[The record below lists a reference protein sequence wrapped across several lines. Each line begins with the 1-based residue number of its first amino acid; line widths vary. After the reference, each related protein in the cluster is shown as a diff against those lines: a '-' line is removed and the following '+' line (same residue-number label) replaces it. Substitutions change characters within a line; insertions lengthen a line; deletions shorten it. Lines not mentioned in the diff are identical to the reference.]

1 MVRTSPFLI
10 LFCFFALLRTAQARL
25 SIPELSQPVIDES
38 HLLNTSEEERI
49 DQVLRAFHEQ
59 AKFQM
64 AIFIPA
70 SLQDLTIETF
80 SISVAEK
87 WKLGRKGEDRGLLLV
102 IAPKERKVRLEVGYG
117 LEGDLTD
124 AFSYHIVHEVL
135 PPYFKERRF
144 GDGIL
149 IAIEEIAKK
158 LNLEVPVEVPNRL
171 QSEPEQQNTPR
182 GDLVTLIFLLL
193 FGGAF
198 LWPYF
203 FGMRRYGGGYWGG
216 GGGWGGGGWGGGSSS
231 GGNFGGGGGGF
242 GGGGASSD
250 W

>member
-1 MVRTSPFLI
+1 MKVSIPFLI
-10 LFCFFALLRTAQARL
+10 LLCGLATARAEGTKL
-25 SIPELSQPVIDES
+25 KIPELTRPVIDETGWLDETEKS
-38 HLLNTSEEERI
+38 RIEE
-49 DQVLRAFHEQ
+49 VLRAFHEQ

-64 AIFIPA
+64 AVYIPQ
-70 SLQDLTIETF
+70 SLQDYDIESF
-80 SISVAEK
+80 SIAVAEK
-87 WKLGRKGEDRGLLLV
+87 WKLGRKGDDRGLLLV
-102 IAPKERKVRLEVGYG
+102 IAPTERKIRLEVGYG

-124 AFSYHIVHEVL
+124 AFSYHVVHDVL

-158 LNLEVPVEVPNRL
+158 LNLQIPVEVPDRI
-171 QSEPEQQNTPR
+171 QNQPAQR
-182 GDLVTLIFLLL
+182 NPLGDLVTLIFLLL

-198 LWPYF
+198 LLPYF
-203 FGMRRYGGGYWGG
+203 LGSAYGRYGGGFWGG
-216 GGGWGGGGWGGGSSS
+216 GGGGGWGGGSS
-231 GGNFGGGGGGF
+231 GGDFGGGGGGF